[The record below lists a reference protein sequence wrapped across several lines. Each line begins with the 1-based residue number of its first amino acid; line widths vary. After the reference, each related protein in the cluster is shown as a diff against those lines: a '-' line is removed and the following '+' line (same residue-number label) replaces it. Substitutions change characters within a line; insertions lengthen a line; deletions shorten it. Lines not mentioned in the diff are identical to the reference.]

1 MERGHDLAQPL
12 VAELLEAGPK
22 PEPDQRS
29 RRALSVR
36 GSGKRRCQ
44 DVGALVVFLA
54 YWVGMLW
61 IAALASRE
69 GDLARLTS
77 GMDNDN
83 RLCGEDRPGAQFKGL
98 PFVYYACLV
107 YGRHRPTV
115 CVSECPTL
123 SGHLVRWYNESQIH
137 CDSLGHRIPATT
149 YPTIA
154 TARNCVPSA
163 ASLYALVASE
173 IDDSAFMSVMAGVYK
188 TLKWLLAASV
198 GAMLLAACWMA
209 SVQMLGRAGLLAS
222 VTVSAAIVA
231 LLALAVA
238 LLVRAHY
245 LGSAAFAQ
253 GVPALA
259 GSLQVAVNT
268 DMSVGLAIIVG
279 FLSIGVTVALWCG
292 LLQRLMQ
299 AGGILQEAA
308 DAARSLP
315 ALVLLLP
322 PLLMLGLGLLFSYYI
337 YVALLLA
344 SAGHTTR
351 GLMHYEHRLQL
362 YFVYHT
368 VGLLWTAEALLHLG
382 FCATSGI
389 VVRWYFASVEP
400 SALSASPMGRAGAS
414 VVGAA
419 LLRTLRYSSGSLVL
433 GALLVIPGR
442 MFRFFLEHCLHQA
455 QTDGD
460 GKPEPLRCL
469 THWCLRCCLDGA
481 TRLLQYLS
489 HNAYILLA
497 VHDLSFCQ
505 GAKMAFE
512 LTMANIGQ
520 VALLTAGERLML
532 TLVKLAVACTC
543 TSGMALA
550 IGLQSGMV
558 GAMDNTNG
566 ALLLGFVACYCVA
579 DAWLGVY
586 DAAVEAIFL
595 CFLAD
600 REENNEDA
608 RPMYASASLRKYME
622 LHRPT
627 YRLPTEDVSPPRSQ

>member
-1 MERGHDLAQPL
+1 
-12 VAELLEAGPK
+12 
-22 PEPDQRS
+22 
-29 RRALSVR
+29 
-36 GSGKRRCQ
+36 
-44 DVGALVVFLA
+44 
-54 YWVGMLW
+54 
-61 IAALASRE
+61 
-69 GDLARLTS
+69 
-77 GMDNDN
+77 
-83 RLCGEDRPGAQFKGL
+83 
-98 PFVYYACLV
+98 
-107 YGRHRPTV
+107 
-115 CVSECPTL
+115 
-123 SGHLVRWYNESQIH
+123 
-137 CDSLGHRIPATT
+137 
-149 YPTIA
+149 
-154 TARNCVPSA
+154 
-163 ASLYALVASE
+163 
-173 IDDSAFMSVMAGVYK
+173 MSVMAGVYK

-469 THWCLRCCLDGA
+469 THCCLRCCLDGA